1 MAKQSNG
8 KNFLIGTIV
17 GGVVGAVTALLFA
30 PKSGRELRADIA
42 EQAQAIGEKTQQ
54 FAGNVSQK
62 TQEVAKSVGEQTSE
76 WVGKAK
82 EAASAVASRVE
93 AWRESRSGQEPS
105 EEEVDALEERET
117 AQPVAKEERELIEVK

>member
-8 KNFLIGTIV
+8 KNFLIGTVV

-42 EQAQAIGEKTQQ
+42 EQAQVIGE
-54 FAGNVSQK
+54 K
-62 TQEVAKSVGEQTSE
+62 TQEVAKSVGAQTSE

-93 AWRESRSGQEPS
+93 AWKESRSGQEPS

-117 AQPVAKEERELIEVK
+117 GQPVAKEERELIEVK